1 MYKKTTDE
9 LEKKLLHTHPDK
21 FSEYM
26 DENFDDILLDDR
38 EFMKYMNEM
47 FKKNKLKKQDVIVN
61 ADLPLGYGYKLLT
74 QEKVT
79 KQRDVILRICYAGEL
94 TIEETQQALRLYNMN
109 TLYARDPR
117 DALLMSCLNERPGG
131 IMEVNQLLFK
141 NKMQPLRTS
150 GVQD

>member
-9 LEKKLLHTHPDK
+9 LEKKLEHTHTDD
-21 FSEYM
+21 FGQYVN
-26 DENFDDILLDDR
+26 ENAEDILSDNR
-38 EFMKYMNEM
+38 EFMKYMNEC
-47 FKKNKLKKQDVIVN
+47 FKNKRLKKQDVIVN

-79 KQRDVILRICYAGEL
+79 KQRDVILRLCYAGEL
-94 TIEETQQALRLYNMN
+94 TINETQLALKLYNMN
-109 TLYARDPR
+109 TLYVRDPR
-117 DALLMSCLNERPGG
+117 DALLMLCFNERPGG
-131 IMEVNQLLFK
+131 IMEVNKLLFK